1 MEEGVDSEALAQAAA
16 ASAVNSQLSPEDAQ
30 GEILDIPPPPINP
43 QQHAQPVEPDTPT
56 ATEIMEGVEGEGE
69 QVEGT
74 LIGEEPPVVPD
85 VPPVVP
91 QVEEPVVPQEQVTL
105 DEVAMALQ
113 QAGIDLGVSRAD
125 LPAELHQAY
134 DNLTNTA
141 LVAAADYQNR
151 VTQLQNS
158 QAEMQ
163 QFATQLQEDPAK
175 VLLTL
180 AVTNP
185 KAFTEAVTQ
194 FEEMQSDE
202 RYASMVKRELTAEA
216 TLKAAQR
223 AQIVN
228 QQNQQQTFAGVLT
241 AATKTAAA
249 QYGVD
254 LKAAEEMVAMAIQA
268 GGGTL
273 AASAIPGIVSR
284 LRPIA
289 PAPVVATPA
298 KVAAVAAAPTAPVQ
312 GTGEPAAATPIL
324 RDEAS
329 IGLTTKSQH
338 PLMDLVKDASR
349 RASIAMRGE

>member
-1 MEEGVDSEALAQAAA
+1 MADQIGGVDSKALATEAMAA
-16 ASAVNSQLSPEDAQ
+16 AVNSQLAPEDAQ
-30 GEILDIPPPPINP
+30 GEMLDIPPINP
-43 QQHAQPVEPDTPT
+43 QQHAQPEADVPT
-56 ATEIMEGVEGEGE
+56 ATEIMEGVEVE
-69 QVEGT
+69 VEGT
-74 LIGEEPPVVPD
+74 LMGEEEPPVVDP
-85 VPPVVP
+85 VPVVP
-91 QVEEPVVPQEQVTL
+91 VVEEPVVAAPQGTL

-113 QAGIDLGVSRAD
+113 QAGIDLGVNRAD

-141 LVAAADYQNR
+141 LVAASDYQNR
-151 VTQLQNS
+151 VNQLQNS

-185 KAFTEAVTQ
+185 EAFRASITQ
-194 FEEMQSDE
+194 FEEMESDE
-202 RYASMVKRELTAEA
+202 RFASMVKRELQAEA

-223 AQIVN
+223 AQMVN
-228 QQNQQQTFAGVLT
+228 QQTQQQTYAGVLT
-241 AATKTAAA
+241 NATRTAAA

-254 LKAAEEMVAMAIQA
+254 PKAAEEMVAMAIQA
-268 GGGTL
+268 GGGQL
-273 AASAIPGIVSR
+273 EASAIPGIVSR
-284 LRPIA
+284 LRPVA
-289 PAPVVATPA
+289 PVPVVATPA

-312 GTGEPAAATPIL
+312 GTGEPAAATPTV

-329 IGLTTKSQH
+329 YGLTTKSQH